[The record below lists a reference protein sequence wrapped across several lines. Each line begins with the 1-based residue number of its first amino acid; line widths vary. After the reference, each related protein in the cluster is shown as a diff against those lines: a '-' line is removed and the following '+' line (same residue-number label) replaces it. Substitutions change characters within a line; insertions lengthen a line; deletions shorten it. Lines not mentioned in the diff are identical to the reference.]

1 MQTEMKGDRDKSNN
15 SKFKS
20 SQEQQTRQNISINL
34 TTQMIDNLMREVEKL
49 AFSLPNQLEDE
60 VQQELSKLLAILRRV
75 KTLEAKEV
83 FHKRKTLQAELVG
96 LIINIKIAIQSIKSN
111 SNKLL
116 IKKLR
121 QDTELALRRLEN
133 PLLACFVNSYQNFL
147 YWSNIPTK
155 IIVGLFLALPLYF
168 LVPSRLHASLVSAS
182 DYLAQVG
189 IIQDSPQERETNL
202 PTIYKQDFLDH
213 SNLIILSLI
222 SGATGSIISILTRI
236 DEYKDGDYNQ
246 KYEDSIL
253 PICIGLFKPIIGG
266 SFGILIFTLLGSQVL
281 PISLA
286 HTNSEGKRQDLRWL
300 SFISITFIAGFSER
314 LVKDIVSDTEKRF
327 KSANGSG
334 SESQKLVEFEQE
346 KQALAK
352 TTFEHKSTLIEARSL
367 NSSTLETFSDAPQE
381 TIESFP
387 ANLDEEAYQTETI
400 NSEEELHDS

>member
-1 MQTEMKGDRDKSNN
+1 MQPEMKGDRDKSNN
-15 SKFKS
+15 SKVKS
-20 SQEQQTRQNISINL
+20 SLEPQCKQNTPVSL
-34 TTQMIDNLMREVEKL
+34 TTQMIDNLMREAEKL

-75 KTLEAKEV
+75 KTLEAKEI
-83 FHKRKTLQAELVG
+83 FNKRKPLQAELVG
-96 LIINIKIAIQSIKSN
+96 LIINIRIAIQSIKSN

-121 QDTELALRRLEN
+121 QDTELAIRRLEN

-168 LVPSRLHASLVSAS
+168 LVPSRLHASLIHAS
-182 DYLAQVG
+182 DYLEQVG
-189 IIQDSPQERETNL
+189 IIQDSAQERDTNL

-253 PICIGLFKPIIGG
+253 PVCIGLFKPIIGG
-266 SFGILIFTLLGSQVL
+266 TFGILIFTLLGSQVL
-281 PISLA
+281 PISLS
-286 HTNSEGKRQDLRWL
+286 HTNGEGKRQDLRWL

-327 KSANGSG
+327 KSANS
-334 SESQKLVEFEQE
+334 SSYESQKLVEFEQE
-346 KQALAK
+346 KQALVR
-352 TTFEHKSTLIEARSL
+352 TTFEDRSALIESRSL
-367 NSSTLETFSDAPQE
+367 NSSTLETLSDSPQQV
-381 TIESFP
+381 IESFP
-387 ANLDEEAYQTETI
+387 ANLDEEAYQTEAI